1 MSYIKKNEIVILSQV
16 VAFARDYLPAGAV
29 WKWDKR
35 TTWGEMLAKANHTI
49 TELQVRYYKNEKKLV
64 ERITEKRKASP
75 EYRRQHCDASKKYY
89 QKRKAQTQQ
98 GGNNANANK

>member
-1 MSYIKKNEIVILSQV
+1 MSYIKKNELVILSQV
-16 VAFARDYLPAGAV
+16 VAFARDYIPPAAV
-29 WKWDKR
+29 WKWDKH
-35 TTWGEMLAKANHTI
+35 TTWAEMLDKAHRTI
-49 TELQVRYYKNEKKLV
+49 WDLQTRYHANEKKLV

-98 GGNNANANK
+98 GGQ

>member
-1 MSYIKKNEIVILSQV
+1 MSYIKKNELVILSQV
-16 VAFARDYLPAGAV
+16 VAFARDYLPTGAV

-35 TTWGEMLAKANHTI
+35 TTWGEMLAKADHTI

-89 QKRKAQTQQ
+89 QKHKAQTQQ
-98 GGNNANANK
+98 GGQ